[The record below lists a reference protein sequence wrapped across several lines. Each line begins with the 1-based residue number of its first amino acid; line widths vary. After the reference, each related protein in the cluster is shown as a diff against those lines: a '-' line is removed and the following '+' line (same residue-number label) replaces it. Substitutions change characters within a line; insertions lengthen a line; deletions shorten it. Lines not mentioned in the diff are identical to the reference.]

1 MVVGTIMNVRNAAKS
16 SHHIQ
21 NIKDML
27 RKSIKENGLT
37 GVAIAVKFL
46 TIKNKKVSCR
56 ELMILF
62 FRGLTCKYAD
72 GYVYLDRKSK
82 KVKKLII
89 RAFICTFVHLKMLNH
104 SYDVN
109 YHAIFEIGT
118 SIKQMSEA

>member
-46 TIKNKKVSCR
+46 TIKNRKVSCR
-56 ELMILF
+56 ELIIFF

-72 GYVYLDRKSK
+72 GHVYLDRKNK

-89 RAFICTFVHLKMLNH
+89 RAFIFVHLKMLNN

-109 YHAIFEIGT
+109 YQAIFEIGT
-118 SIKQMSEA
+118 SIKQIDEA